1 MFAGISNRTD
11 PARFSPAGYGRQGAE
26 IHEEPVMASEEQRQ
40 EIDNKV
46 GILGELGCRVQS
58 DSRTTE
64 ESLLAHSR

>member
-1 MFAGISNRTD
+1 
-11 PARFSPAGYGRQGAE
+11 
-26 IHEEPVMASEEQRQ
+26 MASEEQLQ